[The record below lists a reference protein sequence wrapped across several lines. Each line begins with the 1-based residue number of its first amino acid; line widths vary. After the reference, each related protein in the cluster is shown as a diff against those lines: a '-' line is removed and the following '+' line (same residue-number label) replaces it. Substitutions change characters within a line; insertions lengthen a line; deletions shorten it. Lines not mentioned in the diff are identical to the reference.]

1 MGTSSASAS
10 KRCATRRLAY
20 GLQLPEAERDM
31 NTQEP
36 LRYVPVR
43 DVESDLGTDDVMVET
58 PEGDELGRLDGF
70 LVDSARRCLRY
81 FVIRRFGPQ
90 SLTMARVPFVPAR
103 LDSEQGVLRLLDDAP
118 AQSLA

>member
-1 MGTSSASAS
+1 MD
-10 KRCATRRLAY
+10 
-20 GLQLPEAERDM
+20 P
-31 NTQEP
+31 QES
-36 LRYVPVR
+36 LRYVPVC
-43 DVESDLGTDDVMVET
+43 DVESDLGTDDVTVET
-58 PEGDELGRLDGF
+58 AHGDELGRLDGF

-103 LDSEQGVLRLLDDAP
+103 LDVKQGVLRLLDDAQ